1 MKFDDRFFS
10 LLIEYRTAHLLWKAL
25 PLGPEKVAAKRR
37 RNQLH
42 GKVLEAIELLER
54 EPQQEASKEP

>member
-1 MKFDDRFFS
+1 MEFDATLRA

-25 PLGPEKVAAKRR
+25 PMGPEKVGAKRH

-42 GKVLEAIELLER
+42 GKVLEAIELLEHR
-54 EPQQEASKEP
+54 EN